1 MAMVSLL
8 TKSAITKGRDEVY
21 VMAVPLRATKGPAQ
35 LLMST
40 AYSLNLWDLHHFMV
54 LVKPSSP
61 PPPSQALVF
70 DFQPKDPENIYVAL
84 DVIAGRSVPGVL
96 LVRKLRE
103 LPRSKCWYVGS
114 PNVDAIDVACEFNK
128 SWKTDLRVGHHDCRD
143 YTNGLIEY
151 LTGQKDVL
159 ECLRRSNGGLGM
171 IYSIIEVLILSRQV
185 GVM

>member
-54 LVKPSSP
+54 LIKPSSP
-61 PPPSQALVF
+61 PPPQALVF

-84 DVIAGRSVPGVL
+84 DVIAGRPVP
-96 LVRKLRE
+96 
-103 LPRSKCWYVGS
+103 
-114 PNVDAIDVACEFNK
+114 EFNM
-128 SWKTDLRVGHHDCRD
+128 SPTLRSSS
-143 YTNGLIEY
+143 YE
-151 LTGQKDVL
+151 
-159 ECLRRSNGGLGM
+159 
-171 IYSIIEVLILSRQV
+171 EVERTTKKQMLVCWISQC
-185 GVM
+185 